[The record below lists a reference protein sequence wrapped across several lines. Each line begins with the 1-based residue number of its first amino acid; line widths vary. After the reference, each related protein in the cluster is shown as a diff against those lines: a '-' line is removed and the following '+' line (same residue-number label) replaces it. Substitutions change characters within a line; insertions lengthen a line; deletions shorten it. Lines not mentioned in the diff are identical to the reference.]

1 MTWSRIAIL
10 SAAALGVAAVGCSPD
25 PLTPDQRLQRALH
38 ENRNLP
44 LERQDLV
51 RRIAELGGG
60 QTSMTPREGVDRLD
74 GRTAEAEDPFRAVT
88 IELGRVTGGMDTDG
102 KPGDEGIRVVMAP
115 KDRYNDTVKRAGAV
129 EIEVF
134 DLAMADGSRQLG
146 RWTFT
151 VDQAGREWVGG
162 FGAGSY
168 SFELTWPDGRRP
180 QHADLTVAVRFITL
194 DGRVLSAQRAV
205 RVQLP
210 AQ

>member
-1 MTWSRIAIL
+1 MKLSRIAIL
-10 SAAALGVAAVGCSPD
+10 SVATLWMAAAGCSPD
-25 PLTPDQRLQRALH
+25 PLTPDERLQRALH
-38 ENRNLP
+38 ENRNLR
-44 LERQDLV
+44 LERQELV

-74 GRTAEAEDPFRAVT
+74 GHAAVTEDPFRAVA
-88 IELGRVTGGMDTDG
+88 IDLGRVTGGMDTDG
-102 KPGDEGIRVVMAP
+102 RPGDEGIRVVMAP

-194 DGRVLSAQRAV
+194 DDRVLSAQRAV